1 MGYLQ
6 CVRVS
11 ACAAVRST
19 GGSQWKKWCA
29 KEKRGW
35 GNDHVQDSTEMY
47 REWIMSQRIHLSIKH
62 IKVHFSNGV
71 FTKWALAVFNSP
83 GSLLCRKHL
92 ALKKKANIVFSSL
105 FASNRVSFPP
115 TLSFICLHCPSLSSL
130 CVSAKKWWMEKYILE
145 QVWIQ
150 TGYNY
155 LCSTFS
161 REAKSSVS
169 DKSGRT
175 YLSNWLLIFSSGL
188 HMMHVLATQKLL
200 NSHLGLTRGI
210 TKSKTAELCVFVY
223 AWHLA
228 ATVACNC
235 FKAKRNK
242 CSTCN
247 FRIWI
252 QQRQSWF
259 CACKYMQMNS
269 LSEIHIHAQAI
280 KCTSSI

>member
-1 MGYLQ
+1 MPQTSCTQEESEHCFWLSVCFKSSFISTYTLFYL
-6 CVRVS
+6 
-11 ACAAVRST
+11 
-19 GGSQWKKWCA
+19 
-29 KEKRGW
+29 
-35 GNDHVQDSTEMY
+35 
-47 REWIMSQRIHLSIKH
+47 
-62 IKVHFSNGV
+62 
-71 FTKWALAVFNSP
+71 
-83 GSLLCRKHL
+83 SLL
-92 ALKKKANIVFSSL
+92 SL
-105 FASNRVSFPP
+105 F
-115 TLSFICLHCPSLSSL
+115 IISL
-130 CVSAKKWWMEKYILE
+130 CLCEEMMDEEIH
-145 QVWIQ
+145 
-150 TGYNY
+150 TGTGMNTDWLHFNY

-188 HMMHVLATQKLL
+188 HMMHVLATEKLL

-228 ATVACNC
+228 ATVSCNC